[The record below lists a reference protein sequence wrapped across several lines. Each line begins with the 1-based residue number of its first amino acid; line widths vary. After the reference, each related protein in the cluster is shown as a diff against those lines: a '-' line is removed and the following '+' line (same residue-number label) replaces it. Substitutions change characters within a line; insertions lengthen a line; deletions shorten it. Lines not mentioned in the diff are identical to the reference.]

1 MEEEVTKHTK
11 KIYHVMKGSQSFW
24 QKVKEVS
31 VEIFI
36 IVFAVTLSIWLH
48 GWSDH
53 HHEQK
58 EASDFLKGL
67 RGDLTSDIRLMEEN
81 RDSAIRVVANFRAL
95 LALDDHQVID
105 TTGAGAISHR
115 LDFMMNATH
124 ANIGRYE
131 GFKSSGKMGTIEDD
145 SLKQA
150 ILVYYQQTI
159 PNLDDLENLVNS
171 FQTKIMDVELDGG
184 DKQPVKG
191 FLKSFKI
198 RVLLQLASE
207 NLDGEI
213 AAYTAAEQQATRI
226 ISMIDRQS
234 Q

>member
-11 KIYHVMKGSQSFW
+11 KIYDVMRGSQGFW
-24 QKVKEVS
+24 HKVKEVS

-58 EASDFLKGL
+58 EAREFLKGL

-81 RDSAIRVVANFRAL
+81 RDSAARVVANFRSL
-95 LALDDHQVID
+95 LAFDDNHVRD

-115 LDFMMNATH
+115 LDFMMNTTH

-150 ILVYYQQTI
+150 ILIYYQQTI
-159 PNLDDLENLVNS
+159 PNLDDVENLVNS

-191 FLKSFKI
+191 LLKSFKI

-213 AAYTAAEQQATRI
+213 AAYAEAEQQATRI
-226 ISMIDRQS
+226 MSMIDRQL